1 MILIYFSV
9 TTITKVGLGDF
20 VPKSDF
26 ERIIVSIVLVISII
40 ILSFTILKIIY
51 IVSEIKNFDTD

>member
-1 MILIYFSV
+1 LILIYFSV